1 MTQFIIQ
8 ADSCT
13 DGNGNNVPRRIGPF
27 PTRNEAHDL
36 GTSII
41 RNGSWT
47 ITPLTAPAVAKALAA
62 EVVRQVCAADIDHE
76 NRCCRIH
83 GTHVSPHRGCIL
95 R

>member
-1 MTQFIIQ
+1 MTQFII
-8 ADSCT
+8 DTEGSCT

-62 EVVRQVCAADIDHE
+62 DIDHE
-76 NRCCRIH
+76 NRCCRTH